1 MIDNQRV
8 TWTAFAILTIF
19 ENVFTNLHFSASNL
33 GAADENVNTT
43 TPTAKEEEEYVHPT
57 NPSVEKKQEEV
68 ENSSQTLITSSH
80 DGVGGG
86 GGIERST
93 TDLWPENPIRI
104 SDETNLEEEN
114 SQGNIGGEE
123 AQETGLEGLLGSWA
137 AFAQPLLIKAKVDY
151 TLYLKTISIFL
162 NQESTK
168 ERVARLLA
176 NNPLIDGHNDFPL
189 SIRWWKG

>member
-43 TPTAKEEEEYVHPT
+43 PTAKEEEKDVHPT
-57 NPSVEKKQEEV
+57 KSSVEKKQEGV
-68 ENSSQTLITSSH
+68 ENSSQTLITSPH

-114 SQGNIGGEE
+114 SQGNIGGVE

-137 AFAQPLLIKAKVDY
+137 AFAQPLLMEAKV
-151 TLYLKTISIFL
+151 
-162 NQESTK
+162 
-168 ERVARLLA
+168 
-176 NNPLIDGHNDFPL
+176 NNI
-189 SIRWWKG
+189 